1 MYKHT
6 GETLHQVLN
15 REIGARIMGLD
26 DPGFENCYMGSEEQK
41 EWISFAKKHF
51 NNKFFFARR
60 PESPKMLKIRKL
72 LALKRRSVTSM
83 VRRSSDAAT
92 SIRNVGIMAHIDA
105 GKTTTTERMLLYSGN
120 FNY

>member
-72 LALKRRSVTSM
+72 LALKRL
-83 VRRSSDAAT
+83 SDAAT